1 MSERRGIFST
11 IAEWVGVFLIAFAV
25 FALIR
30 TFVLSPF
37 TVPTGSM
44 EPTIQVGDT
53 IFAQKL
59 MLNLGHDV
67 EDGQIVVFE
76 NPVAGTEHDILVK
89 RVIAQSGQ
97 TVDLID
103 GVVYIDGSPLD
114 EPYAQGSS
122 YELVTQ
128 APGVEVSFPYTV
140 PDGYIWVMGDNREN
154 SADSRYFGP
163 VPKENLIGIAFFRY
177 WPIDRIG
184 TL

>member
-1 MSERRGIFST
+1 
-11 IAEWVGVFLIAFAV
+11 
-25 FALIR
+25 
-30 TFVLSPF
+30 
-37 TVPTGSM
+37 M

-59 MLNLGHDV
+59 TLNLGHDV

-140 PDGYIWVMGDNREN
+140 PDGYIWVITGRILPIRATSVPCLRRTSLASPS
-154 SADSRYFGP
+154 SAIGRLTELEPCSTYRGRVAGGTPYP
-163 VPKENLIGIAFFRY
+163 VILLK
-177 WPIDRIG
+177 
-184 TL
+184 